1 MNSQGITLLE
11 LIIVLMI
18 AGITLSYAVPT
29 YQHMIQDQQMRTS
42 MDAFNTSLSLARNRA
57 ISKNQTV
64 TVCPSVDG
72 QHCSDEKYEVGWI
85 VFVDINENGQREK
98 LSESLIWTQTEL
110 NKAFTLRATKAYR
123 NSIAFLPNGRL
134 ARGFSGNV
142 TLCVNNHVEL
152 ASKIIM
158 IASGRRRY
166 ENHSVSN
173 CNVST

>member
-1 MNSQGITLLE
+1 MLE

-29 YQHMIQDQQMRTS
+29 YEHMIQLQQMRIS
-42 MDAFNTSLSLARNRA
+42 MEAFTTSLSLARNRA

-64 TVCPSVDG
+64 VVCPSVDG
-72 QHCSDEKYEVGWI
+72 QHCDDEKYELGWI
-85 VFVDINENGQREK
+85 VFVDANENRQREK
-98 LSESLIWTQTEL
+98 SSESLIWTQAKL
-110 NKAFTLRATKAYR
+110 NKAFTLRATRAYR
-123 NSIAFLPNGRL
+123 NGIAYLPNGRL

-158 IASGRRRY
+158 IASGRLRY
-166 ENHSVSN
+166 ENHSVSK
-173 CNVST
+173 CNA